1 MNHSKLLESDFYED
15 MFEGSADDD
24 YRPNCKPN
32 KNDDDTIKFGG
43 LDPCQVHVQ
52 IMDILHASGRK
63 TKTRTI
69 NHFYCPSNSQKFDF
83 TEFRYFC
90 GRKIGSGLVRKFKIK
105 VKYRLSDFELAGK

>member
-1 MNHSKLLESDFYED
+1 MNLLKLLETDFYGD

-63 TKTRTI
+63 TKKGII
-69 NHFYCPSNSQKFDF
+69 NHFYSLSSNQTFDF
-83 TEFRYFC
+83 KPWSDNFASSVNFL
-90 GRKIGSGLVRKFKIK
+90 GQGQILV
-105 VKYRLSDFELAGK
+105 L

>member
-63 TKTRTI
+63 TKKEKI
-69 NHFYCPSNSQKFDF
+69 NHFYSRSNDQILDFRPSSDNFAPDSN
-83 TEFRYFC
+83 
-90 GRKIGSGLVRKFKIK
+90 RKSRPRVGQVLKSRSNTKLVILK
-105 VKYRLSDFELAGK
+105 

>member
-1 MNHSKLLESDFYED
+1 MNLSKLLETDFYGD

-63 TKTRTI
+63 TKKGII
-69 NHFYCPSNSQKFDF
+69 NHFYSFSSNQIQN
-83 TEFRYFC
+83 R
-90 GRKIGSGLVRKFKIK
+90 
-105 VKYRLSDFELAGK
+105 